1 MRERV
6 GRAVLG
12 LLLTMTAVTQA
23 GAGVGLG
30 LGYAAPAGGFAD
42 AAGGGPE
49 LFVEYS
55 QIRSDN
61 IEIGGALSIA
71 ALGGQEFT
79 FGGTKF
85 AETTYAAAPLV
96 GFARFYANGV
106 ENGGIYGGLR
116 SGWVSVAAELTFD
129 DPLLSDFESDE
140 TESSIAFGPEIGF
153 LSGRFGVYA
162 SYMWTGIEVSYIEV
176 DPFGNFVPETAT
188 ISWIEAGLKVSF

>member
-1 MRERV
+1 MTDASDFEV
-6 GRAVLG
+6 AKGGR
-12 LLLTMTAVTQA
+12 
-23 GAGVGLG
+23 AGVG
-30 LGYAAPAGGFAD
+30 
-42 AAGGGPE
+42 GGGAIFDAVRGIE
-49 LFVEYS
+49 RECCGL
-55 QIRSDN
+55 RK

-129 DPLLSDFESDE
+129 DPLLSNLESDE

-162 SYMWTGIEVSYIEV
+162 SYMWTGIEISYIEV
-176 DPFGNFVPETAT
+176 DAFGNFVPETAT